1 MSYKFHDSSSRH
13 KKNRIV
19 ENVLVLQG
27 GGSLGAFACGVFKAL
42 VKEHIK
48 IDIVAGTS
56 IGDINAAII
65 AGSKNNQPEV
75 DLENFW
81 MELAESSYEIIP
93 NYLTFFYD
101 FQEKAMKLRNNPSAS
116 TNAAAFGVPKMF
128 LPRWNPVY
136 MFSDKDY
143 YTPQNWTYYYEY
155 TPLVKT
161 LEKYIDY
168 QRLAP
173 DTIKGN
179 KKKNSGTDSNAKI
192 RLIVTAVNV
201 LQLNH

>member
-13 KKNRIV
+13 KKNRTV

-27 GGSLGAFACGVFKAL
+27 GGSLGALACGVFKAL

-56 IGDINAAII
+56 IGAINAAII

-93 NYLTFFYD
+93 N
-101 FQEKAMKLRNNPSAS
+101 
-116 TNAAAFGVPKMF
+116 
-128 LPRWNPVY
+128 
-136 MFSDKDY
+136 
-143 YTPQNWTYYYEY
+143 
-155 TPLVKT
+155 
-161 LEKYIDY
+161 
-168 QRLAP
+168 
-173 DTIKGN
+173 
-179 KKKNSGTDSNAKI
+179 
-192 RLIVTAVNV
+192 
-201 LQLNH
+201 